1 MQNLDAMSNLSD
13 EQLVNMVNSMKAN
26 PQLLRNQYE
35 MMNGMKMSDEQF
47 NQILA
52 NLSPDTIRMSMNMA
66 KNNPEMIRKAQEMK
80 ERQQRAQN

>member
-1 MQNLDAMSNLSD
+1 
-13 EQLVNMVNSMKAN
+13 
-26 PQLLRNQYE
+26 

-80 ERQQRAQN
+80 GRQQRAQN